1 MLDVLIY
8 SEHSSN
14 RFQYVLDWIFK
25 GVSSFQITHDVDLAI
40 KYKGP
45 IIVYSN
51 KHIRQDALQIPDSEY
66 LWRKKS
72 EPVLPDL
79 ALVTFPLNNLNVDI
93 FSFIFYSLARCEE
106 YNKSDLDAWGRFKA
120 ENSVA
125 FKNNYLQ
132 IPYLDLVKVRLFD
145 FLKEK
150 WPSFMVPLPVYKRQ
164 ISYDID
170 VAWAF
175 LYRSIPRHFYGI
187 CRDVLRRDFSSIYH
201 RWQVLTGNEVDPY
214 FTFSRLLTTHA
225 ALGDQPIFF
234 WLMGNKSKID
244 RAVGLKSKA
253 FKQLIRDVSSKYNI
267 GLHPSMK
274 SGLTFESLKKEY
286 NFLSSL
292 AERKIIHSRQHYL
305 LLNMPDTY
313 HNLIKMGIENDYS
326 MGYATQCGFRAG
338 TCFPFLWFDE
348 QRDVCTNLTI
358 HPFQAMDVTF
368 WVYGENTSE
377 GILATLESIENQC
390 KSVGG
395 TFTFIAHNSSFSGP
409 GTWKEWEEIYFTFLK
424 NTNI

>member
-14 RFQYVLDWIFK
+14 RFKYVLNWIFK

-40 KYKGP
+40 KYNGP
-45 IIVYSN
+45 IIFYSN
-51 KHIRQDALQIPDSEY
+51 KPIRQDALRIPDSGY
-66 LWRKKS
+66 LWRRKS
-72 EPVLPDL
+72 EPLLPDL
-79 ALVTFPLNNLNVDI
+79 ALVTFPLNNLDVDI
-93 FSFIFYSLARCEE
+93 FSFIYYSLARCEE
-106 YNKSDLDAWGRFKA
+106 YNKNDLDVWGRFKA
-120 ENSVA
+120 ENSIA

-132 IPYLDLVKVRLFD
+132 IPYVDLVKVRFFD

-150 WPSFMVPLPVYKRQ
+150 WPSFLAPLSMYKRQ

-170 VAWAF
+170 VAWAY
-175 LYRSIPRHFYGI
+175 LYRSLPRHFYGV

-201 RWQVLTGNEVDPY
+201 RWQVLSSNEVDPY

-253 FKQLIRDVSSKYNI
+253 FKQLIHDVSSKSELLPEAYPTLDELAQTMLENPNI
-267 GLHPSMK
+267 
-274 SGLTFESLKKEY
+274 
-286 NFLSSL
+286 
-292 AERKIIHSRQHYL
+292 RIL
-305 LLNMPDTY
+305 LEGHTSNE
-313 HNLIKMGIENDYS
+313 GVENDYS
-326 MGYATQCGFRAG
+326 MGYASQCGFRAG

-348 QRDVCTNLTI
+348 DRDICTNLMI

-368 WVYGENTSE
+368 WVYGENTSKD
-377 GILATLESIENQC
+377 ILATLENIENQC

-409 GTWKEWEEIYFTFLK
+409 GTWKAWEEIYFTFLK
-424 NTNI
+424 NTKI